1 MFKPHIFASL
11 LATLA
16 IAAVLAV
23 AGQVAAQGGPGF
35 TAENTGL
42 TNAASA
48 SGYSV
53 NQACITQEGGCIPQI
68 VGRLI
73 SALLGLFGALFLVL
87 IIYGGVQYMLA
98 GGDEKKVMAAR
109 QTIIN
114 AIIGMVIVALSY
126 AIAYYVI
133 NLVSG
138 AALGEAN
145 S

>member
-1 MFKPHIFASL
+1 MLKPHVFASL

-16 IAAVLAV
+16 IAAVLTV
-23 AGQVAAQGGPGF
+23 AGQVAAQGGSGF

-42 TNAASA
+42 TNAAQ
-48 SGYSV
+48 SGGYTV
-53 NQACITQEGGCIPQI
+53 NQDCTTQEGGCIPQI
-68 VGRLI
+68 VGRLV

-98 GGDEKKVMAAR
+98 GGDEKKVQGAR
-109 QTIIN
+109 QTILN
-114 AIIGMVIVALSY
+114 AIIGMVVVALSY

-138 AALGEAN
+138 ATLGE
-145 S
+145 SV